1 MQVNRQTDRLTRLST
16 ELVRRLQ
23 LLERQELA
31 ACCGVPLS
39 RSVVLRVLA
48 RRGDRRMSALA
59 EDLGVAQSTAT
70 RLVEPLVAEGL
81 VERRR
86 ARDDGRAVEVALTA
100 EGSRRARTVQAGSR
114 RCCDGILERIPAD
127 RRQQVIDSLELVVK
141 AVSDCC
147 SPGCETSEKIE
158 NCQTDRGKGQ

>member
-1 MQVNRQTDRLTRLST
+1 MQVKQQTDRLTRLST

-31 ACCGVPLS
+31 SCCGVPLS
-39 RSVVLRVLA
+39 RSVVLRVLD

-59 EDLGVAQSTAT
+59 EELGVAQSTAT

-86 ARDDGRAVEVALTA
+86 ARDASLMSITPSRVT
-100 EGSRRARTVQAGSR
+100 SPRRAKTVLAGSR

-147 SPGCETSEKIE
+147 SPGCGADEGID
-158 NCQTDRGKGQ
+158 NCQTDKGEGK